1 MAHGHYGHGLIAFHR
16 KQAPDG
22 LDVVVGHPA
31 RAEPAVGGG
40 KGEMLNGYAKVMSP
54 WALPLS
60 GRTQQPAVSFM
71 ASTYIGAVVNQR
83 RS

>member
-31 RAEPAVGGG
+31 RAETAVGSG
-40 KGEMLNGYAKVMSP
+40 KGEMLNGYA
-54 WALPLS
+54 
-60 GRTQQPAVSFM
+60 RDFF
-71 ASTYIGAVVNQR
+71 GATILRWDELENMFWRELWQGF
-83 RS
+83 

>member
-31 RAEPAVGGG
+31 RAETAVGGG
-40 KGEMLNGYAKVMSP
+40 KGEMLNGYAKVYV
-54 WALPLS
+54 AVGLAVV
-60 GRTQQPAVSFM
+60 GTQPAVSFM